1 MQIKRSGILIALGCV
16 MLLGALGLTGFN
28 FYTEQKAGDVSFA
41 TMEVLR
47 VELPERNHHPDAP
60 VIPTGTETGQDGDL
74 ALLETGLEI
83 PDHVLNPQMD
93 MPSRVIDGTEY
104 IGVLEIPSQGLE
116 LPVVSRENTENLRK
130 GPCRYAGSAYTNNL
144 VIAGHNYRQHFG
156 PVRDLRY
163 GDVIRLTDLDG
174 NVFRYE
180 VVDMETIP
188 PEGVEAMITG
198 DWDLTLFTCTTGGSA
213 RVAVR
218 CVRTDK

>member
-1 MQIKRSGILIALGCV
+1 M
-16 MLLGALGLTGFN
+16 
-28 FYTEQKAGDVSFA
+28 
-41 TMEVLR
+41 
-47 VELPERNHHPDAP
+47 
-60 VIPTGTETGQDGDL
+60 
-74 ALLETGLEI
+74 
-83 PDHVLNPQMD
+83 
-93 MPSRVIDGTEY
+93 
-104 IGVLEIPSQGLE
+104 
-116 LPVVSRENTENLRK
+116 VSRENTENLRK

-156 PVRDLRY
+156 SVLDLRY

-188 PEGVEAMITG
+188 TEGVEAMITG